1 MVPLLFPGGTLMV
14 GPSLTPSTVF
24 DTASG
29 TWQTKQTVAVGAVNL
44 TDISFISAAVAA
56 LPASTGVR
64 ASVHP
69 PLLPL
74 PSHTICQCLTR
85 AVPVPG
91 LVLL

>member
-1 MVPLLFPGGTLMV
+1 LQAPNVLVMPGESMHFGCCATGGAVVPLLFPGGTLMV

-29 TWQTKQTVAVGAVNL
+29 TWQTKQTVVVGAVNL

-64 ASVHP
+64 ASVY
-69 PLLPL
+69 LP
-74 PSHTICQCLTR
+74 
-85 AVPVPG
+85 
-91 LVLL
+91 